1 MSSDDARKY
10 EVFLKGEN
18 PLDAFTKFKDFVTR
32 TGGTR
37 EDATHHNRD
46 LFEQWLKDLKDGE
59 VGILLTRRRIGG
71 AMKARAFS
79 AARISAELS
88 PSYEISPLAENSVT
102 KVEIKPGNQA
112 RELKKRV

>member
-46 LFEQWLKDLKDGE
+46 LFEQWLKDLKDRSE
-59 VGILLTRRRIGG
+59 ERRVGKECRSRW
-71 AMKARAFS
+71 
-79 AARISAELS
+79 S
-88 PSYEISPLAENSVT
+88 PYH
-102 KVEIKPGNQA
+102 
-112 RELKKRV
+112 